1 MIRFITILE
10 HVFALKV
17 KVLEFKKF
25 NRKVSGRNY
34 KIYRNMTLRLSENSV
49 KYNYR

>member
-17 KVLEFKKF
+17 KTIEFKKI
-25 NRKVSGRNY
+25 NRKVNRR
-34 KIYRNMTLRLSENSV
+34 KVEIYRNMTLRSSINSV

>member
-17 KVLEFKKF
+17 KTIEFKKI
-25 NRKVSGRNY
+25 NRKVNRRNME
-34 KIYRNMTLRLSENSV
+34 IYRNMTLRNSINSV

>member
-1 MIRFITILE
+1 MIRFITTLE

-25 NRKVSGRNY
+25 IRKVSGCNC
-34 KIYRNMTLRLSENSV
+34 KIYRNMTLRQSENSV